1 MQTPWQLLKRVAVA
15 KPNHQAVFGIACR
28 NFAIQLRQGAPQSGG
43 EGTGDG
49 QHDRKTTAPAI
60 ERIDPSTLPALIHRL
75 RRVFRN
81 MRCVT
86 SRRSQNDSKAHMI
99 DMRRSIL
106 RSLRYG
112 GEWTPLAF
120 RRKKLRQPHLLVMC
134 DVSASMVQHAGF
146 TMPLLFALSHSA
158 VKLDAFVCA
167 GDLEPVTTYFKQTE
181 NYYEAVD
188 KLLAKTMQVGRGTQL
203 ALAFQHLSQQA
214 KFRLTSASCLIVV
227 SDAETIEPAECRKA
241 LKQVAARVRKV
252 FWLNPQRREQ
262 WNNEIVAELRRYCD
276 MEVCTSI
283 NQTIRF
289 LNRL

>member
-1 MQTPWQLLKRVAVA
+1 MQRVAVA

-28 NFAIQLRQGAPQSGG
+28 DFAIQLRQGAPQSGG
-43 EGTGDG
+43 EGTSDE
-49 QHDRKTTAPAI
+49 QHVRKAAAPGI
-60 ERIDPSTLPALIHRL
+60 ERIDPAELPALIRRL

-81 MRCVT
+81 LRFV
-86 SRRSQNDSKAHMI
+86 SARRSQNDPKAHML

-120 RRKKLRQPHLLVMC
+120 RRRKLRQPHLLVMC
-134 DVSASMVQHAGF
+134 DVSASMIQHAGF
-146 TMPLLFALSHSA
+146 TMPLLFALSHST
-158 VKLDAFVCA
+158 VKIDAFVCA

-181 NYYEAVD
+181 DYYAALD
-188 KLLAKTMQVGRGTQL
+188 KLLKETVQVGRGTQL
-203 ALAFQHLSQQA
+203 ARSFQHLAQQA

-227 SDAETIEPAECRKA
+227 SDAETIEPDECRKA
-241 LKQVAARVRKV
+241 LKQVAARVRKI
-252 FWLNPQRREQ
+252 FWLNTQRREQ
-262 WNNEIVAELRRYCD
+262 WNSEIVRGFRRYCD
-276 MEVCTSI
+276 MEVCTSL

>member
-1 MQTPWQLLKRVAVA
+1 LQTPWQFLKRVAVA

-28 NFAIQLRQGAPQSGG
+28 DFAIQLRQGAPQTGG
-43 EGTGDG
+43 EGTSEE
-49 QHDRKTTAPAI
+49 QRLRKTTVPGI
-60 ERIDPSTLPALIHRL
+60 ERIDPAELPALIRRL

-81 MRCVT
+81 LQFVPA
-86 SRRSQNDSKAHMI
+86 RRSQNDPKPHML

-120 RRKKLRQPHLLVMC
+120 RRKKLRQPHLIVMC
-134 DVSASMVQHAGF
+134 DVSASMIQHAGF
-146 TMPLLFALSHSA
+146 TMPLLFALSHSTA
-158 VKLDAFVCA
+158 KIDAFVCA
-167 GDLEPVTTYFKQTE
+167 GDLEPVTNYFKQTE
-181 NYYEAVD
+181 DYYAAVD
-188 KLLAKTMQVGRGTQL
+188 KVLADTMQVGRGTQL
-203 ALAFQHLSQQA
+203 ARSFQHLAQQA
-214 KFRLTSASCLIVV
+214 KFRLTSASCLLVV
-227 SDAETIEPAECRKA
+227 SDAETIEPSECSKA

-262 WNNEIVAELRRYCD
+262 WNNEIIRDLCRYCD
-276 MEVCTSI
+276 MEVCTSL